1 MVKRRREEIDSDG
14 ATETENMT
22 SYKTVFI
29 DTNLDTHLA
38 VIVSDSDTISD
49 LKKKLVFEHLRC
61 FPEMSELKISS
72 VKVKRKRHYYHL
84 PDTMLVRG
92 VFEGSKKEWFLS
104 VDASRFQC
112 LENDQGLL
120 CIAYPQIETENLL
133 PCDSFN
139 AMDKQK
145 VFDTSESY
153 PASGNLAS
161 SSIVKHK
168 EVAKVIGEFKSV
180 KRAGNS
186 QELSPRSGPVAKKR
200 KIKHKEDRVNHPVT
214 GTSASNHGI
223 DNGSKFK
230 IVGNDTTLTNSN
242 EGEQENINMKLVDVS
257 AEPLINQ
264 RSDPSK
270 VSKLGMKKSRKGGAS
285 AEILGVQ
292 DELCGDRNNDAL
304 GETSHSGTLTNKVK
318 ILGSKESSGASTE
331 FNHRD
336 SLKIAIPENSTAGK
350 PIKATLAEETL
361 GDQSVRTDTTHKKR
375 TKKIKKGKDSS
386 TCHDEVACMVLGS
399 NDKFVGTRGLEQK
412 EGVEMKIFDKL
423 TDVNSTIHATQ
434 SRLKETSLVKDH
446 ASNKECPALVSKG
459 ICEMNL
465 VGQPILE
472 SNVSGDNELGIDVA
486 NTTGEQELIPNCDFE
501 MPMSEKLSDPST
513 RGPVPSYQLG
523 ELQGAAENSFGRKR
537 SRAKKSTSHQELDMK
552 NIVGASQNAYASDQD
567 IVRNDGSS
575 DATTKVGS
583 MPKTNVD
590 YINEIGIEG
599 KLSVTQGAET
609 SPLLDNN
616 EPTGDTKEQVLSA
629 KRALDDKENIESGN
643 ASSMKRKKTSRRK
656 SAEKIPVKLNGEDDS
671 TVNCPS
677 LAEGIG
683 STTDPVTGQSKKGE
697 ISFDAEVLQ
706 ISLNT
711 EVKGSPQ
718 VQSAACRSSDTSKA
732 EMNIKEVETISTAPS
747 DVKVAEGHGTSGR
760 RKNKKTKMEVSTHI
774 NDVSC
779 APSATHDTSVN
790 HFVEGSN
797 QDKNALPASKRKGAS
812 EQVSKSTYAVGSQ
825 HQVEKATCIE
835 PELLPVEEKEN
846 EAEHLRLNQT
856 DKNQETLSISE
867 KRLKAKTK
875 KSQSSKK
882 SKSILSIQDQEGSH
896 KDLKASNDNLEDV
909 NPLPEPMEMDESG
922 KNIHVDQYGG
932 NKLENQ
938 RNSGIHSDFES
949 SREDIRNADS
959 FPVPSHALTK
969 GALEEMH
976 EPDVN
981 TDKSDAINFKQY
993 FVPGQQGEVASKKPM
1008 KPNRDAK
1015 ASRKSKGGMT
1025 SRGFLEDISKSRIEV
1040 ALPSQGDK
1048 TLEEAGKLATYDAP
1062 AYKKKNEE
1070 SMDESRSSSSSK
1082 GPGKFLEDNR
1092 RQTGSEIQ
1100 SSSTRNTKIRTANI
1114 EDFTQPKKGLLP
1126 NPGPKFGDSRSRRS
1140 DSKEGGDSD
1149 STTDTRSDSSSSGSS
1164 VEGSEISQ
1172 ASTPEGA
1179 NVAKNNAAAAG
1190 KHKLKSNFFLGEALT
1205 MEMILRNS
1213 SRFKKAK
1220 VSAAQS
1226 QDEESQPVD
1235 VVPDN
1240 LADTRNE

>member
-1 MVKRRREEIDSDG
+1 MVKRRREEIVSDG
-14 ATETENMT
+14 ATETENTT
-22 SYKTVFI
+22 SYKTIFI

-38 VIVSDSDTISD
+38 LIVSDSDTISD

-92 VFEGSKKEWFLS
+92 VFEGTKKEWFLS

-120 CIAYPQIETENLL
+120 CIAYPQIEAENLL

-145 VFDTSESY
+145 VFDTTESY
-153 PASGNLAS
+153 PANGNLAS

-168 EVAKVIGEFKSV
+168 EVAKVIGES
-180 KRAGNS
+180 
-186 QELSPRSGPVAKKR
+186 
-200 KIKHKEDRVNHPVT
+200 
-214 GTSASNHGI
+214 
-223 DNGSKFK
+223 
-230 IVGNDTTLTNSN
+230 
-242 EGEQENINMKLVDVS
+242 
-257 AEPLINQ
+257 
-264 RSDPSK
+264 
-270 VSKLGMKKSRKGGAS
+270 
-285 AEILGVQ
+285 
-292 DELCGDRNNDAL
+292 
-304 GETSHSGTLTNKVK
+304 
-318 ILGSKESSGASTE
+318 
-331 FNHRD
+331 
-336 SLKIAIPENSTAGK
+336 
-350 PIKATLAEETL
+350 
-361 GDQSVRTDTTHKKR
+361 
-375 TKKIKKGKDSS
+375 
-386 TCHDEVACMVLGS
+386 
-399 NDKFVGTRGLEQK
+399 
-412 EGVEMKIFDKL
+412 
-423 TDVNSTIHATQ
+423 
-434 SRLKETSLVKDH
+434 
-446 ASNKECPALVSKG
+446 
-459 ICEMNL
+459 
-465 VGQPILE
+465 
-472 SNVSGDNELGIDVA
+472 
-486 NTTGEQELIPNCDFE
+486 
-501 MPMSEKLSDPST
+501 
-513 RGPVPSYQLG
+513 
-523 ELQGAAENSFGRKR
+523 ENSFGRKR

-583 MPKTNVD
+583 MPKIDVD
-590 YINEIGIEG
+590 HINEIGIEG

-609 SPLLDNN
+609 SPLLNNN

-629 KRALDDKENIESGN
+629 KRELDDKENIESGN
-643 ASSMKRKKTSRRK
+643 ASSMKRKKKSQRK

-718 VQSAACRSSDTSKA
+718 VQSAACRSLDTSKA

-747 DVKVAEGHGTSGR
+747 GVKVAEGHGNSGR

-779 APSATHDTSVN
+779 APSATRDTSVN

-797 QDKNALPASKRKGAS
+797 QDKNAMPASKRKGAS
-812 EQVSKSTYAVGSQ
+812 EQVSKSTYDVGSQ
-825 HQVEKATCIE
+825 HQVEKATCTE
-835 PELLPVEEKEN
+835 PQLLLIEEKGN
-846 EAEHLRLNQT
+846 EVEHLRLNQS

-867 KRLKAKTK
+867 KRLKTKTK

-882 SKSILSIQDQEGSH
+882 RKSILSIQDQEGSH

-922 KNIHVDQYGG
+922 KNIHVDQYG
-932 NKLENQ
+932 
-938 RNSGIHSDFES
+938 
-949 SREDIRNADS
+949 
-959 FPVPSHALTK
+959 VPSHALTK

-976 EPDVN
+976 EPHVN

-1008 KPNRDAK
+1008 KPNRDTK

-1025 SRGFLEDISKSRIEV
+1025 SRGFSEDISKSRIEV

-1100 SSSTRNTKIRTANI
+1100 SLSTTNTKIRTANI

-1140 DSKEGGDSD
+1140 DSKEGGDFD
-1149 STTDTRSDSSSSGSS
+1149 STTDTLSDSSSSGSS

-1172 ASTPEGA
+1172 ASTPGGA
-1179 NVAKNNAAAAG
+1179 NVAKTNAAAAG
-1190 KHKLKSNFFLGEALT
+1190 KHKLKSNFLGEALT

-1226 QDEESQPVD
+1226 QDEESQPVN
-1235 VVPDN
+1235 VVPDS
-1240 LADTRNE
+1240 LADTQNE